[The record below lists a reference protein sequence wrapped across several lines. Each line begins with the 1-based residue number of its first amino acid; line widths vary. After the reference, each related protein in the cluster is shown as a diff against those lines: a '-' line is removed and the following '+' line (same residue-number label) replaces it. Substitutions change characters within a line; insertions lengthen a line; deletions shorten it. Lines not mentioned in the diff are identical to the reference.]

1 MNRTKKYITII
12 LIIISLVGPLYL
24 KLYKNLRNNNFMF
37 KEEIIEKDSSLGLA
51 DIAGTDLY
59 AEQIQAYVAGNK
71 SIIKQSL
78 FTNDT
83 SILSQ
88 FDTNDPAFYKCNI
101 LISASN
107 AIPPEIFPRIL
118 TESEITNHFS
128 FSFNAFSGFLYY
140 DKEMSSDDAKI
151 KAERAL
157 EIIKRKFQIDLI
169 LLNVTEPN
177 FFPFIGHYPNWEVYF
192 KEITTNLPMDGY
204 WKALDQNRLT
214 NDEYIQN
221 YHISSTIMF
230 INSLDF
236 LECDFNISTDQVNF
250 NLESLDLSFLENLQ
264 TENVTQQIDNFEEI
278 YGDILN
284 ETISEVELD
293 QFVKIISSFTL
304 SNKSHYTSLMIQ
316 YEGLK
321 DGIKSVASNQYE
333 FNLWNAMGYV
343 GAPLAPSQKI
353 YIALIGAFMSDIE
366 INILCTD
373 IIDVTPNYFQF
384 NDFLLEQIGL
394 ILFLAGIDFDM
405 ETIKEYSFELFWQN
419 KEGIKQSY
427 IKPVNLNNQY
437 NIINYLQQL
446 GFQGFPFIPT
456 GILNPIENLSVQ
468 YNTSNSDCNV
478 IITKTPIGNNAT
490 YGAYQNFDFNITVE
504 NIGNISIWG
513 VPTPIPFELNN
524 FFLIITQGNQQGAN
538 LIQNAIWEV
547 VDEMYHNQYDSL
559 EDFFNF
565 DEDPR
570 IFYLDSLGIGTYDR
584 FFPDVT
590 NISNLWPYNEEMDE
604 VAEELYKRYDFLDD
618 IISYDAFIEYFKNKD
633 SIWNSE
639 NWKLEPNE
647 KFTYI
652 YNNFSI
658 SVIDSF
664 TAFYSNNFTIK
675 ETNPKLPALI
685 SGISAKGTTP
695 EFALQNDSRSW
706 IIESEERYL
715 NQEEIEIQF
724 LFQNDTSINLTEYRL
739 ERVSLIIDFTDPSN
753 NLNFEIFNYSIGKF
767 QDAIPFISS
776 QLNNSYTFSF
786 ISYNKSL
793 EWLFDPTAPNNHIVA
808 FKLSGIDTDK
818 FNISINDFDI
828 KFYVRDINPYE
839 ALGARISFSS
849 LSGRVHYFRSSNS
862 VILSTYGMA
871 SLLAVSYLSNYSAK
885 EGDLVAYTINV
896 TNIGSDKA
904 ENINISLL
912 LPGIIDD
919 PINFTLNNNNLSFY
933 LPNLNP
939 YESFQISFSFY
950 VPNTRSLKM
959 VSIIYDNPKN
969 IQGGNSSKLYS
980 NTNEVCISSPIDY
993 VKRYPFLRTVGINY
1007 KIINPKQFAPPIGS
1021 IFNLTVEIVN
1031 LGPVGLLIPDLNTKM
1046 RDQFGDLRRID
1057 EKNLLFYNLSFNHT
1071 ISFNITIK
1079 KIDWKGYYYPPINFL
1094 KSSESNTIQIFK
1106 SSFLV
1111 LGNINFSLKK
1121 SINRNEVEIGD
1132 LISVTIE
1139 IENTGTITT
1148 KEVQVN
1154 DMVSYSPSDFTLTD
1168 GKLINVI
1175 ECLEPGEKASFNY
1188 TIKAKRQNIINLKPA
1203 LISYYFLL
1211 KSEEFSNEVKVKII
1225 IPRSRQL
1232 MYVLIPIVSALG
1244 IFGIYIWQIKKK
1256 KLKRYIFRR
1265 NELEIFELS
1274 SRDSILE
1281 QKHTLKERLKEISK
1295 YQKENFRL
1303 NESKSD
1309 LTQKKDESG
1318 DIS

>member
-1 MNRTKKYITII
+1 MNRTKKCITII
-12 LIIISLVGPLYL
+12 LIMISLIGPFYL
-24 KLYKNLRNNNFMF
+24 KFYKNLRNNNFEI
-37 KEEIIEKDSSLGLA
+37 KEEIIENDNSLRLA

-107 AIPPEIFPRIL
+107 AIAPEIFPRIL
-118 TESEITNHFS
+118 TESEITNRFS

-151 KAERAL
+151 RAERAL

-177 FFPFIGHYPNWEVYF
+177 FFPFIGHYPNWEVFF

-214 NDEYIQN
+214 SDEYIQN

-236 LECDFNISTDQVNF
+236 LESDFNISTDQVNF

-264 TENVTQQIDNFEEI
+264 TENITQQIDNFEEI
-278 YGDILN
+278 YGGMLN
-284 ETISEVELD
+284 ETISEGELD
-293 QFVKIISSFTL
+293 QFINIISSFTL

-321 DGIKSVASNQYE
+321 DSIKNIGSNQYE
-333 FNLWNAMGYV
+333 FNLWDAMGYV

-353 YIALIGAFMSDIE
+353 YIALIGAFMSEIE

-373 IIDVTPNYFQF
+373 IVDITPNYFQF

-394 ILFLAGIDFDM
+394 ILFLAGIDFDI
-405 ETIKEYSFELFWQN
+405 ETIKDYSFELFWQN

-427 IKPVNLNNQY
+427 VKPVNLNNQY
-437 NIINYLQQL
+437 DVINYLQQL
-446 GFQGFPFIPT
+446 GFRGFPFIPT

-468 YNTSNSDCNV
+468 YNNTNSDCNV

-513 VPTPIPFELNN
+513 VPTPIPFELNS
-524 FFLIITQGNQQGAN
+524 FFLIIAQNQQGAN
-538 LIQNAIWEV
+538 LIQDAIWEV
-547 VDEMYHNQYDSL
+547 VEETYPNQYDSL
-559 EDFFNF
+559 EDFFNV

-590 NISNLWPYNEEMDE
+590 NFSNIRPYNEDMDE
-604 VAEELYKRYDFLDD
+604 VTKELYDKYDFMDD
-618 IISYDAFIEYFKNKD
+618 IISEEAFKGFFKNKD

-647 KFTYI
+647 KITYI

-658 SVIDSF
+658 SLIDSF
-664 TAFYSNNFTIK
+664 TAFYTNNFTIK
-675 ETNPKLPALI
+675 ETAPKLPALI
-685 SGISAKGTTP
+685 SGISAKDTTP

-724 LFQNDTSINLTEYRL
+724 LFQNDTYINLTEYPL

-793 EWLFDPTAPNNHIVA
+793 EWLFDPTAPSNHIVA

-849 LSGRVHYFRSSNS
+849 LSGSVQYFRSSNS
-862 VILSTYGMA
+862 VILSTYDMA

-885 EGDLVAYTINV
+885 EGDLVTYTINV
-896 TNIGSDKA
+896 KNVGSDKA

-912 LPGIIDD
+912 IPGIIDD
-919 PINFTLNNNNLSFY
+919 LINFTLNNNNLSFF

-950 VPNTRSLKM
+950 VPNTRFIKM

-969 IQGGNSSKLYS
+969 VQGGNSSKLYS

-1031 LGPVGLLIPDLNTKM
+1031 LGPVGLQIPDLNTIM

-1057 EKNLLFYNLSFNHT
+1057 KNNLVFYNLSYNHS

-1094 KSSESNTIQIFK
+1094 KSSESSTVQIFR
-1106 SSFLV
+1106 SSFMI
-1111 LGNINFSLKK
+1111 LGNFSFSLKK
-1121 SINRNEVEIGD
+1121 SINKNEVEIGD

-1139 IENTGTITT
+1139 IENTGTICT
-1148 KEVQVN
+1148 KGVKVN
-1154 DMVSYSPSDFTLTD
+1154 DMVSYSPSDFTLTY

-1175 ECLEPGEKASFNY
+1175 ECLEPGEKVTFNY
-1188 TIKAKRQNIINLKPA
+1188 TIKAKRQNIIILKSA

-1211 KSEEFSNEVKVKII
+1211 RSEEFSNEVKVKII

-1232 MYVLIPIVSALG
+1232 MYILIPIIIALG
-1244 IFGIYIWQIKKK
+1244 ILGIYIWQMKKN
-1256 KLKRYIFRR
+1256 KLKNYAFRR
-1265 NELEIFELS
+1265 NELEIFELD
-1274 SRDSILE
+1274 SRDSILK
-1281 QKHTLKERLKEISK
+1281 QKHTLKERLKEISRSP
-1295 YQKENFRL
+1295 KEDFRL

-1309 LTQKKDESG
+1309 LIQKKDELG